1 MSRMTK
7 FLKQTCKVEAYKLDE
22 SGNPAQNRFGEIE
35 YEEPVVCKCRRE
47 QVVKDVQTQNGSL
60 VRSTA
65 RYFLDEKFELKADYR
80 IDGHVLLIVEEYT
93 NERGLCEG
101 YEVYV

>member
-7 FLKQTCKVEAYKLDE
+7 FLKQTCKVEAYKVDE
-22 SGNPAQNRFGEIE
+22 SGNPAQNRFGEIA

-47 QVVKDVQTQNGSL
+47 QIVKDIQTQNGSL

>member
-7 FLKQTCKVEAYKLDE
+7 FLKQKCQVEAYKRDDKGDPEL
-22 SGNPAQNRFGEIE
+22 NRFGEIV
-35 YEEPVVCKCRRE
+35 YEDPIQCRCRCE
-47 QVVKDVQTQNGSL
+47 KIVKDVQTINGSI

-65 RYFLDEKFELKADYR
+65 RYFLDEKVELLADYR
-80 IDGHVLLIVEEYT
+80 IDGRVLLTVEEYT
-93 NERGLCEG
+93 NELGTVEG